1 MVLSEAMPHLSPS
14 SLCVSSVS
22 RFRLYA
28 VYVAVASCA
37 ACGTMNAV
45 RIDPASPSDRP
56 IFVLTRAVGEEGPP
70 AEFYGLAV
78 VTCKDDS
85 VMWRIAISA
94 NVAAPAR
101 VVYGTVPA
109 GFTAGVTAHPL
120 VPGCYRV
127 YISGPAHTTFTVSPK
142 SQ

>member
-1 MVLSEAMPHLSPS
+1 MRSASW
-14 SLCVSSVS
+14 
-22 RFRLYA
+22 FRLCA

-56 IFVLTRAVGEEGPP
+56 AFVLTSGVGEQGPP

-78 VTCKDDS
+78 VTCKGDS
-85 VMWRIAISA
+85 VMWQIAISA
-94 NVAAPAR
+94 NVSPPAR
-101 VVYGTVPA
+101 VVYGVVPG

-142 SQ
+142 SHIAPDIVPDSR